1 MSTLLLHPLRALTH
15 EYGLLLYTDA
25 SAGLTHD
32 VYHLHTCGTPIRGK
46 LSTVSQTLQ
55 TSYQLV
61 VGLRTH
67 GSRDDPIRVPGIL
80 RVTDT
85 PYLASTYMAPSYVEV
100 PHTGYASNVFPIMLI
115 PPEELS
121 RDPLIVYLSGSRSQ
135 DLIRGLT
142 VSISE
147 VTIIHGSGHPQGLRP

>member
-1 MSTLLLHPLRALTH
+1 
-15 EYGLLLYTDA
+15 
-25 SAGLTHD
+25 
-32 VYHLHTCGTPIRGK
+32 
-46 LSTVSQTLQ
+46 
-55 TSYQLV
+55 
-61 VGLRTH
+61 
-67 GSRDDPIRVPGIL
+67 
-80 RVTDT
+80 
-85 PYLASTYMAPSYVEV
+85 MAPSYVEV